1 MYSQLS
7 AVIMVL
13 MVTMT
18 RVTTMMMMADPAISG
33 RFY

>member
-7 AVIMVL
+7 AVTMVL

-18 RVTTMMMMADPAISG
+18 RVTMMMMADPAISG